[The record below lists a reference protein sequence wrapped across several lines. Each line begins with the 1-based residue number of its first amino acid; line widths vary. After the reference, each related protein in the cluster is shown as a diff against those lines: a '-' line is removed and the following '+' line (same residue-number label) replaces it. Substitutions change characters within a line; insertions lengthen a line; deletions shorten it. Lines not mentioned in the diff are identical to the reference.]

1 MTNDQEGNVPF
12 DEDEDLFPN
21 ARWDERADDT
31 AKRYAEA
38 IRDEIY
44 ELDGSQIGNVSFSH
58 EMVAS
63 SDQNL
68 KARSVMIR
76 TNLGA
81 VVVLPDFRKKSAS
94 AMILNLGVIRAMKQE
109 GYTSEY
115 IQENGKIYGDVKP
128 FDKKNVEL
136 FAYYLTHK
144 I

>member
-1 MTNDQEGNVPF
+1 MTNDQDTDVPF
-12 DEDEDLFPN
+12 NTDEDPFPS
-21 ARWDERADDT
+21 AIWDKAADDA

-38 IRDEIY
+38 VRDEIY
-44 ELDGSQIGNVSFSH
+44 ELDGSQIGKVNFSH

-63 SDQNL
+63 SDQKK
-68 KARSVMIR
+68 KARSIVIR
-76 TNLGA
+76 SDFGA
-81 VVVLPDFRKKSAS
+81 VLVLPDFKKKSAS
-94 AMILNLGVIRAMKQE
+94 ATILNLGVIRAMKQE

-115 IQENGKIYGDVKP
+115 IQENGKIYGDVRP